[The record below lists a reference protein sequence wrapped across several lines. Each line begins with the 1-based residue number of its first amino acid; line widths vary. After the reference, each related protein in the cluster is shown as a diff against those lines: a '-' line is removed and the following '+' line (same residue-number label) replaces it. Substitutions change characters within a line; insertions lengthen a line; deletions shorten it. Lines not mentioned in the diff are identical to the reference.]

1 MQTFF
6 NWTVESSRLSGEIA
20 KAVAQLCYRLRGN
33 NRKGQKYGG
42 YIRFQD
48 NTWEEIPFTFATE
61 ELTKLDA
68 YVLKACLE
76 IVEPLLARFLR
87 VGHKI
92 RGIGLHTVEIDS
104 NNQLEPFSREDE

>member
-1 MQTFF
+1 MYTFS
-6 NWTVESSRLSGEIA
+6 NWTAENWMLRGEIA
-20 KAVAQLCYRLRGN
+20 KAVAQLYYRIRGYK
-33 NRKGQKYGG
+33 RKAQEYGG
-42 YIRFQD
+42 YIRFQG

-68 YVLKACLE
+68 YVLKAYLE